1 MCDFGAS
8 ALAAAGA
15 GSAAATAAG
24 ATAAATAAAGGIG
37 SVGAATLNAALASG
51 AASSGLGLT
60 LGLALQI
67 AGLAASV
74 GGALSQGNMTADA
87 ERMQAEA
94 LQERAGVERALTGV
108 QDARSR
114 AAFRS
119 EIRRQTAE
127 LAARGI
133 DLSSPTAIALG
144 ENAAREMTFESQ
156 AIRSGGAATQAEL
169 SASARS
175 VRARG
180 RQAILT
186 GRTNAAGSVLSAAP
200 QIWPELL
207 Q

>member
-15 GSAAATAAG
+15 GSAAAATTAAG
-24 ATAAATAAAGGIG
+24 ATAAATSAA
-37 SVGAATLNAALASG
+37 

-60 LGLALQI
+60 LGSALQI
-67 AGLAASV
+67 AGLVASV
-74 GGALSQGNMTADA
+74 GGALSQGNMTANAAAQQVD
-87 ERMQAEA
+87 A
-94 LQERAGVERALTGV
+94 LQQRAGVERALTGV

-119 EIRRQTAE
+119 EIRRQSAE

-169 SASARS
+169 SSSARS

-186 GRTNAAGSVLSAAP
+186 GRMNAAGSVLSAAP
-200 QIWPELL
+200 EIWPELL

>member
-15 GSAAATAAG
+15 SSAAGAATAAG
-24 ATAAATAAAGGIG
+24 ATAAATSAAAAGA
-37 SVGAATLNAALASG
+37 AATS
-51 AASSGLGLT
+51 GLT
-60 LGLALQI
+60 LGSALQI
-67 AGLAASV
+67 AGLVASV
-74 GGALSQGNMTADA
+74 GGALSQGNMTAGA
-87 ERMQAEA
+87 ARMQVDA
-94 LQERAGVERALTGV
+94 LQQRAGVERALTGV

-169 SASARS
+169 SSSARS

-180 RQAILT
+180 QTALLT
-186 GRTNAAGSVLSAAP
+186 GRMNAAGSVLSAAP
-200 QIWPELL
+200 EIWPELL

>member
-15 GSAAATAAG
+15 GSATAAG
-24 ATAAATAAAGGIG
+24 ATA
-37 SVGAATLNAALASG
+37 
-51 AASSGLGLT
+51 GLT
-60 LGLALQI
+60 LGTALQI

-74 GGALSQGNMTADA
+74 GGALSQGSMSASA
-87 ERMQAEA
+87 ARMQVDAV
-94 LQERAGVERALTGV
+94 QQRAGVERALTGV

-114 AAFRS
+114 AAYRS

-180 RQAILT
+180 TQAVMT
-186 GRTNAAGSVLSAAP
+186 GRMNAAGSILSAAP
-200 QIWPELL
+200 EIWPGLL